1 MSKKIFLVGAL
12 LGCMVQVNAQG
23 IVKKIMANLY
33 GGPKIEANASNFLFS
48 DIDGAKSKLNIGG
61 AVGGFLGVRMS
72 EHFAIQEDFLVYYR
86 ASQFQ
91 RTGTPEGDFKNI
103 GAEMTFY
110 AMGNWQLGNGR
121 IQLGAGPFADYG
133 INAKYKVDGNETDL
147 YEKDNDGKTPLK
159 RLNAGVG
166 ATIGYEFGCGLQINA
181 SYKLGL
187 LNALDAQK
195 DNATFRPSIISLGL
209 AYRLGK

>member
-33 GGPKIEANASNFLFS
+33 GGPKKEANASNFLFS

-61 AVGGFLGVRMS
+61 AAGVFLGVRMS
-72 EHFAIQEDFLVYYR
+72 KHFAIQEDFLVYYR

-91 RTGTPEGDFKNI
+91 RIGLAEGDFKNI

-133 INAKYKVDGNETDL
+133 INAKYKVNGNETDL
-147 YEKDNDGKTPLK
+147 YEKDDNGKMPLK

-166 ATIGYEFGCGLQINA
+166 ATI
-181 SYKLGL
+181 
-187 LNALDAQK
+187 
-195 DNATFRPSIISLGL
+195 
-209 AYRLGK
+209 